1 MKVLEDLEIY
11 NLSQEFGE
19 LIWKKVQKWNEFEK
33 STLGKQLVRAADS
46 IAANIAEGYGRY
58 FYKETKQFLY
68 YSRGSLLECKAWL
81 FKASSRGLINSTEEK
96 MLLDKLS
103 EIHIKI
109 NAFINYVK
117 SPIRSKQKQ

>member
-1 MKVLEDLEIY
+1 MKVLEDLELY
-11 NLSQEFGE
+11 RLSQEFGE
-19 LIWKKVQKWNEFEK
+19 LIWKKVHQWSDFEK
-33 STLGKQLVRAADS
+33 NTIGKQLVRAADS

-68 YSRGSLLECKAWL
+68 YSRGSLSECKAWL

-96 MLLDKLS
+96 ILQEKLS

-117 SPIRSKQKQ
+117 SPIRSRQKQ